1 MEKKVATGETSIIKR
16 NSSSGDAEIGG
27 STMWV
32 KRANCQREE
41 KEEKRRK
48 KELGEVPARVKR
60 TG

>member
-41 KEEKRRK
+41 KRRK